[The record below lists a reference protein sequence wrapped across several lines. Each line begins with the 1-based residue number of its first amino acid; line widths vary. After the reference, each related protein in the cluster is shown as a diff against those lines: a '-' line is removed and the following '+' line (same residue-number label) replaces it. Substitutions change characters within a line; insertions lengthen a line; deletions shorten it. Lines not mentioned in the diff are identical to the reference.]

1 MATTPGLTVRPRED
15 ADLPRLLEIL
25 QRSHEL
31 VGYPVR
37 ASVVRADWLA
47 LPTELVS
54 AVAVHDGRVV
64 GHVAL
69 HPATGP
75 GHDAGEQ
82 LAAQRWSAATGTPAE
97 RLAVLSRLVTDGS
110 VRGAG
115 LVLLDHAVA
124 TAGSLG
130 RVPVLLVTPDAD
142 ARGLYLRHGWREV
155 GTARQ
160 QWGEHTVDAV
170 LMVLAGGED

>member
-1 MATTPGLTVRPRED
+1 MSTTPGLTVRPRED

-75 GHDAGEQ
+75 GHDAGSSWPRS
-82 LAAQRWSAATGTPAE
+82 AGRRPPGRPPSAWRCCPGWSP
-97 RLAVLSRLVTDGS
+97 
-110 VRGAG
+110 
-115 LVLLDHAVA
+115 
-124 TAGSLG
+124 TA
-130 RVPVLLVTPDAD
+130 RCA
-142 ARGLYLRHGWREV
+142 ARGWCCSTTRSRRRGRS
-155 GTARQ
+155 
-160 QWGEHTVDAV
+160 
-170 LMVLAGGED
+170 GGSRCCW

>member
-1 MATTPGLTVRPRED
+1 MHVRPRAG
-15 ADLPRLLEIL
+15 ADLPGLLAIL

-31 VGYPVR
+31 HAYPVR

-47 LPTELVS
+47 LPTELMG
-54 AVAVHDGRVV
+54 AVAEHEGRVV

-69 HPATGP
+69 HPADGP

-82 LAAQRWSAATGTPAE
+82 LAAQRWAAATGVPVSQ
-97 RLAVLSRLVTDGS
+97 LAVVSRLVTEGS

-115 LVLLDHAVA
+115 SALLAHAVRV
-124 TAGSLG
+124 AGDLG
-130 RVPVLLVTPDAD
+130 RVPVLLVEPEAD
-142 ARGLYLRHGWREV
+142 ARGFYRRRGWREI

-170 LMVLAGGED
+170 LMVVGEQAD